1 MEYDGETFEGK
12 TLVLDGNVFQN
23 CTLQNCQLI
32 YRGGT
37 PPVMRANVVNNC
49 AWTFEE
55 AAGNTLQFLKALVAD
70 NRDFQRM
77 IRENLAL

>member
-12 TLVLDGNVFQN
+12 TLVLDGNVFRN

-37 PPVMRANVVNNC
+37 PPVLQANAVNNC
-49 AWTFEE
+49 TWSFEE
-55 AAGNTLQFLKALVAD
+55 AAGNTLELLRALGSD
-70 NRDFQRM
+70 NADFQRM
-77 IRENLAL
+77 IRESLAL